1 MHESV
6 EKTDVV
12 NAEISTIGKRA
23 RISTFAA
30 NDESDSVLGK
40 RKNKDACFNAKI
52 EHTRP

>member
-12 NAEISTIGKRA
+12 YAKISTMGKRS

-52 EHTRP
+52 EHKRL